1 METQAKESSLDVET
15 PKITMDILEIQRWIP
30 HRYPFL
36 LVDRVLDLVPNERIV
51 TIKNVTSNEEFFQ
64 GHFPGHPVMPGVL
77 IMEAMAQ
84 TAAVFARYSEAE
96 LLKNKTFYLVGA
108 DNFKWKKQVVPGD
121 QLHIVMKSV
130 RKRNPLW
137 VMEGEVSVD
146 GKVVASGTLTA
157 AAA

>member
-1 METQAKESSLDVET
+1 MEMVEAMEAA
-15 PKITMDILEIQRWIP
+15 PVTMDILEIQRWIP

-36 LVDRVLDLVPNERIV
+36 LIDRVLNLVPNETIT
-51 TIKNVTSNEEFFQ
+51 TIKNVTANEEFFE

-77 IMEAMAQ
+77 IMESMAQ
-84 TAAVFARYSEAE
+84 TAAVFARYSEPE

-108 DNFKWKKQVVPGD
+108 DNFKWKKMVVPGD
-121 QLHIVMKSV
+121 QLTIVMKSV
-130 RKRNPLW
+130 KKRNPLW
-137 VMEGEVSVD
+137 IMDGEVFVD

>member
-1 METQAKESSLDVET
+1 MEMVEAMEAA
-15 PKITMDILEIQRWIP
+15 PITMDILEIQRWIP

-36 LVDRVLDLVPNERIV
+36 LIDRVLNIVPNESIT
-51 TIKNVTSNEEFFQ
+51 TIKNVTANEEFFQ

-77 IMEAMAQ
+77 IMESMAQ
-84 TAAVFARYSEAE
+84 TAAVFARYSEPE

-108 DNFKWKKQVVPGD
+108 DNFKWKKMVVPGD
-121 QLHIVMKSV
+121 QLTIVMKSV
-130 RKRNPLW
+130 KKRNPLW
-137 VMEGEVSVD
+137 IMDGEVVVD

>member
-1 METQAKESSLDVET
+1 METVEAMESAPV
-15 PKITMDILEIQRWIP
+15 TMDVLEIQKWIP

-36 LVDRVLDLVPNERIV
+36 LIDKVTNLVPNETI
-51 TIKNVTSNEEFFQ
+51 TSIKNVTANEEFFQ

-96 LLKNKTFYLVGA
+96 LLKGKTFYLVGA
-108 DNFKWKKQVVPGD
+108 DNFKWKKMVLPGD
-121 QLHIVMKSV
+121 QLIIVMKSV
-130 RKRNPLW
+130 KKRNPLW
-137 VMEGEVSVD
+137 IMDGEVSVD
-146 GKVVASGTLTA
+146 GKVVATGTLSA

>member
-1 METQAKESSLDVET
+1 MGTVEAMESAPV
-15 PKITMDILEIQRWIP
+15 TMDVLEIQKWIP

-36 LVDRVLDLVPNERIV
+36 LIDKVTNLIPNE
-51 TIKNVTSNEEFFQ
+51 TITSVKNVTANEEFFQ

-96 LLKNKTFYLVGA
+96 LLKGKTFYLVGA
-108 DNFKWKKQVVPGD
+108 DNFKWKKMVLPGD
-121 QLHIVMKSV
+121 QLIIVMKSV
-130 RKRNPLW
+130 KKRNPLW
-137 VMEGEVSVD
+137 IMDGEVSVD
-146 GKVVASGTLTA
+146 GKVVATGTLSA

>member
-1 METQAKESSLDVET
+1 MEMVEAMEAA
-15 PKITMDILEIQRWIP
+15 PVTMDILEIQRWIP

-36 LVDRVLDLVPNERIV
+36 LIDRVLDLVSNEHIT
-51 TIKNVTSNEEFFQ
+51 TIKNVTANEEFFQ

-77 IMEAMAQ
+77 VMEAMAQ
-84 TAAVFARYSEAE
+84 TAAVFARYSEPE

-108 DNFKWKKQVVPGD
+108 DNFKWKKMVVPGD
-121 QLHIVMKSV
+121 QLKIVMKSV
-130 RKRNPLW
+130 KKRNPLW
-137 VMEGEVSVD
+137 IMDGEVFVD